1 MASKNKE
8 TKERDKT
15 VNVPIPM
22 VNRIEEII
30 AKEELGFRT
39 KTDFVRNAI
48 REGIIKYNRIL
59 KDLEDGHDEETL
71 K

>member
-1 MASKNKE
+1 
-8 TKERDKT
+8 
-15 VNVPIPM
+15 M

-30 AKEELGFRT
+30 AKGELGFRT